1 MKATDISIMKV
12 FNGGLVRLFTAAI
25 KEASKQTARAIL
37 YKMDNLK
44 K

>member
-1 MKATDISIMKV
+1 MNATDISITKA
-12 FNGGLVRLFTAAI
+12 FTGGLVRLFTAAI
-25 KEASKQTARAIL
+25 TAASKQIVRAIL